1 VKLCVVTDAWFPQ
14 PNGVVRVLSSLIERL
29 RARGCRIEVIAP
41 DRFRSVPCP
50 TYPEIRLAI
59 GARRGVKRM
68 IESFAPEAV
77 HIATEGPL
85 GQAARRWCLARGL
98 PFTTAYHTKFPEYIH
113 ARVPLPLDWLYAQ
126 VRKFHAP
133 SSTVM
138 VPSHSVY
145 DELSARGF
153 ANVRPWAHGVDTA
166 VFRPQPKDLFADL
179 PRPLFMYVGRVTVEK
194 NLPAF
199 LDLDLPGSK
208 VVVGSGP
215 MRETLMKRYPHIPFH
230 IANGDAELS
239 RFFAQGD
246 AFVFPSLTDTFG
258 LVMLEA
264 LASGVPV
271 AAFPVTGPLDVI
283 GGSDAG
289 VLDADLRAAALKALE
304 IDPAVCRAHAERFSW
319 ETVCDQFL
327 DYLAPFDS
335 AQSAA

>member
-1 VKLCVVTDAWFPQ
+1 MRLCVVTDAWFPQ
-14 PNGVVRVLSSLIERL
+14 PNGVVRVLSSLVDRL
-29 RARGCRIEVIAP
+29 RVRGYDIEVIAP
-41 DRFRSVPCP
+41 DRFHSVPCP

-59 GARRGVKRM
+59 AARRKCWRM
-68 IESFAPEAV
+68 IEAFAPDAI

-85 GQAARRWCLARGL
+85 GQAARRWCLVNER

-113 ARVPLPLDWLYAQ
+113 ARVPLPLSWLYAQ

-145 DELSARGF
+145 DELRAHDF
-153 ANVRPWAHGVDTA
+153 ANVRPWAHGVDTDI
-166 VFRPQPKDLFADL
+166 FHPQPKNLFADL

-215 MRETLMKRYPHIPFH
+215 MRETLMKRYRHIGFH

-283 GGSDAG
+283 GNSGVG
-289 VLDADLRAAALKALE
+289 VLDNDLRAAALAALE
-304 IDPAVCRAHAERFSW
+304 INPAACRAYAETFSW
-319 ETVCDQFL
+319 ETVCEQFL
-327 DYLAPFDS
+327 GYLAPFNSGRD
-335 AQSAA
+335 AV